1 MYAGKKSILF
11 RLNTDREH
19 CSWSY
24 CLCVMLNLA
33 KERAALSSQRLN
45 DLSKLIP
52 SLFKAL
58 WWNDFFHIFL
68 YFFICFVFHPV
79 RFLFQWVLLPCFIYD
94 KCLCFRIFLCWTQH
108 RSMWLDVR
116 MKEKLSIFYSFCE
129 QKCSQN
135 FP

>member
-1 MYAGKKSILF
+1 MYARIKSILF

-24 CLCVMLNLA
+24 CLCVMLSLA
-33 KERAALSSQRLN
+33 KEKAAPSSQRLN

-68 YFFICFVFHPV
+68 YFLFVLFFIQLGSCSSESFYPV
-79 RFLFQWVLLPCFIYD
+79 SFMISASVSESSCAE
-94 KCLCFRIFLCWTQH
+94 
-108 RSMWLDVR
+108 SMWLDVR
-116 MKEKLSIFYSFCE
+116 IHFCFLFIHFVN
-129 QKCSQN
+129 KNVHRTC
-135 FP
+135 PKI